1 MKRFPWS
8 KGVTGVKAHL
18 SPVLIPSSFHRISKG
33 GSSSR
38 VRSYKVFPVPRVGVG
53 LPGILGRFMWRRF
66 IYDIELV
73 RGLNRCVIVSNIPS
87 VTFWSKSMGVKVK
100 DAVSNAPSSHGV
112 GA

>member
-73 RGLNRCVIVSNIPS
+73 RGLSRCVIVSKHTISHILVKIHGSKGKGCS
-87 VTFWSKSMGVKVK
+87 V
-100 DAVSNAPSSHGV
+100 
-112 GA
+112 